1 MRQSLQGSRLEEH
14 DERDRERI
22 RRGGNRRER
31 TRPRPIPRR
40 VVDSEKL
47 RNLLSSEVRL
57 PGSA

>member
-1 MRQSLQGSRLEEH
+1 MTKEIERESGEEGTG
-14 DERDRERI
+14 ENKE
-22 RRGGNRRER
+22 RER

-40 VVDSEKL
+40 VFDSEKL